1 MPKNLGF
8 ISTRFAG
15 TDGVSLESAKWA
27 EIAWADRHVS
37 HWYSG
42 LSDRQDGISMVVPEA
57 HFRHPEVA
65 WINERI
71 WSRRTRTRQV
81 SERIRVLA
89 DYLKSTL
96 YRFVEQY
103 AIDILV
109 PENAITIPMNL
120 PLGIAITE
128 FLAETGLPAIA
139 HHHDFYWERTR
150 FSISAVNDYLDMCF
164 PPRLPNIAHTVING
178 AAQQQLSLR
187 KGVGSLLIPNV
198 FDFEKPPP
206 KPDKYASDVRAE
218 LGLKEDDIFI
228 LQPTRIVPRKG
239 IEHAIKLVSVL
250 NNGKQDRYKLVISHD
265 AGDEGYEYK
274 RMLEELARE
283 EGVDIRFIGDR
294 VSEVRQYDADGRKL
308 YTLWDLYPHADLVTY
323 PSTYEGFGNA
333 LLEAIYF
340 KKPLVINRYS
350 IYVEDIE
357 PKGFR
362 LAEIDGFITREVV
375 QEVERLFSDP
385 VYRDQVVDHNYKV
398 ACRYYS
404 HSVVRRSLRTLI
416 TTLTG
421 DSPKPS

>member
-27 EIAWADRHVS
+27 EIAWTDRHVS
-37 HWYSG
+37 YWYSG
-42 LSDRQDGISMVVPEA
+42 LSDRADDISMVVPEA
-57 HFRHPEVA
+57 HFRHPENI

-71 WSRRTRTRQV
+71 WARRTRSRQV

-96 YRFVEQY
+96 YRFVDHFGV
-103 AIDILV
+103 DILV
-109 PENAITIPMNL
+109 PENALTIPMNV
-120 PLGIAITE
+120 PLGVAVTE
-128 FLAETGLPAIA
+128 FLAETGMPAIA

-164 PPRLPNIAHTVING
+164 PARLPNIAHTVING

-187 KGVGSLLIPNV
+187 KGVGSLYIPNV
-198 FDFEKPPP
+198 FDFERPPP
-206 KPDKYASDVRAE
+206 KPDDYAADLRSE
-218 LGLKEDDIFI
+218 IGLRPDDIFI

-250 NNGKQDRYKLVISHD
+250 GNGHRERYKLVISHD
-265 AGDEGYEYK
+265 AGDEGFEYK

-294 VSEVRQYDADGRKL
+294 VSEVRQYDAQGRKL

-340 KKPLVINRYS
+340 RKPVVINRYS

-362 LAEIDGFITREVV
+362 LAELDGFITQKVV
-375 QEVERLFSDP
+375 KEVERLISDP
-385 VYRDQVVDHNYKV
+385 AYCEAVVDHNYKV

-404 HSVVRRSLRTLI
+404 YAVARRSLRTLI

-421 DSPKPS
+421 DSPKPA